1 MDTILDIQIRN
12 EVIHNYTT
20 QLINRFFK
28 ILPMFENDET
38 SRNVYMKSLQSEML
52 GFNDLIINTQ
62 GDATPVVLS
71 GILQYL
77 ISNPATP
84 IRDVK
89 REVFRAISIIERFDK
104 TYAGTERIK

>member
-1 MDTILDIQIRN
+1 
-12 EVIHNYTT
+12 
-20 QLINRFFK
+20 
-28 ILPMFENDET
+28 
-38 SRNVYMKSLQSEML
+38 ML

>member
-1 MDTILDIQIRN
+1 
-12 EVIHNYTT
+12 
-20 QLINRFFK
+20 
-28 ILPMFENDET
+28 MFENNET

-62 GDATPVVLS
+62 SDATPVVLS

-104 TYAGTERIK
+104 TYTGTERVK